1 MPFAKKPD
9 IHRIQEDFS
18 FSSSVVS
25 VATNIHFTATLS
37 HDSDHPG
44 ATMYLAAV
52 LKNFDTPITDATV
65 TAKITL
71 PDGNTTDITYEEK
84 QPGYF
89 KYNYQTTI
97 PGLYTF
103 HVHAKGNTP
112 NGVHFTREHTLSG
125 GVYYGD

>member
-1 MPFAKKPD
+1 MPLQKN
-9 IHRIQEDFS
+9 QEDFS
-18 FSSSVVS
+18 FSNSIVS
-25 VATNIHFTATLS
+25 IASNIHFAATLS

-44 ATMYLAAV
+44 ATMYLAAE
-52 LKNFDTPITDATV
+52 LKNFDTPITDAKV
-65 TAKITL
+65 SAKVTL
-71 PDGNTTDITYEEK
+71 PDGSTMDISYEK
-84 QPGYF
+84 AQPGHF
-89 KYNYQTTI
+89 KYDYKTTI